1 VTSRLA
7 DARRIAAIREH
18 RSERERRACALQLRQ
33 QTAAVDAAQL
43 RLQDSASQS
52 AEAERLLITNAA
64 DPQAQLWRMLSH
76 EQHRG
81 AVRAVVEAE
90 HSLIAAQQQARTAQA
105 AHDRNI
111 QRGQLLDQR
120 LASEAALKS
129 RLSDEREADER
140 QERRP

>member
-18 RSERERRACALQLRQ
+18 RSERERRACALHLRQ

-43 RLQDSASQS
+43 RLQDHASQC
-52 AEAERLLITNAA
+52 AEAERLLIANAA

-81 AVRAVVEAE
+81 AARAVAEAE
-90 HSLIAAQQQARTAQA
+90 NSLIAAQQQARTAQA
-105 AHDRNI
+105 THDRNVK
-111 QRGQLLDQR
+111 RGQLLDQR
-120 LASEAALKS
+120 LASEAALKA
-129 RLSDEREADER
+129 RLSDEREAEELQD
-140 QERRP
+140 RRA

>member
-18 RSERERRACALQLRQ
+18 RSERERRASALHLRQ

-43 RLQDSASQS
+43 RLQDHASQS
-52 AEAERLLITNAA
+52 AEAERLLIANAA

-81 AVRAVVEAE
+81 AVRAVAEAE
-90 HSLIAAQQQARTAQA
+90 NSLIVAQQQARAAQA

-111 QRGQLLDQR
+111 QRGELLDQR
-120 LASEAALKS
+120 LASEAAFKA
-129 RLSDEREADER
+129 RLSEEREAEEQ
-140 QERRP
+140 QERRA